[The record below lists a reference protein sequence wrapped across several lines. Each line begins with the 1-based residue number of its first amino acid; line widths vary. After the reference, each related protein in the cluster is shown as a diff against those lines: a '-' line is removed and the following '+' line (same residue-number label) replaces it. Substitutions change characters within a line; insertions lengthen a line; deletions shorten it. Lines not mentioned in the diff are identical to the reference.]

1 MKLGLGFIDRPSVIH
16 RLTGTAKLTGLLAWS
31 TAAMISYDT
40 RVLAVMFISS
50 IVLFS
55 VSKIRLS
62 DVAVTVIFILSF
74 LCLNN
79 IAIFIFS
86 PEEGVALYGTRHVLL
101 HIAGRYTVTAEQ
113 LFYMLNISLKYFTV
127 TPAALLFITTTNP
140 SEFASSLNRIGVNYK
155 IAYSVALALRYIPDV
170 QRDYHTI
177 AQAQQARGID
187 ISRKEKLPRRIKN
200 AVAILLPLIMQ
211 SLSRIDVISSAME
224 LRGFGKKARRTWY
237 SSRPFAPRDYAAV
250 IVAALLLA
258 AARAGTFSNGSR
270 FYNPFIPA

>member
-250 IVAALLLA
+250 IVSALLLA
-258 AARAGTFSNGSR
+258 AALAVTFSNGSR